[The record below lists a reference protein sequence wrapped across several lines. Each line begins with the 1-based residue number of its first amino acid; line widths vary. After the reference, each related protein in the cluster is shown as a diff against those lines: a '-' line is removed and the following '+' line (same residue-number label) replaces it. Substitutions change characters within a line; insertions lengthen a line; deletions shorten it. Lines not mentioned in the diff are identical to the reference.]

1 MNWLNEAEKWT
12 ELTPLRRRLH
22 QMAECGFDL
31 PQTRRLVWDA
41 LVGLGYKPHDC
52 GKAGIV
58 AEVGGGEP
66 IFLLRADMDA
76 LPITE
81 QSGLE
86 FAAQNGCMHACGHD
100 MHTAML
106 LGAAYLLKQ
115 AESELKGTVRLMFQ
129 PAEELLTGAADM
141 IKNGVLTGV
150 SAGMMIH
157 VMAGVPLKSGT
168 VVIPQGGVGAPSAD
182 FFTVTV
188 NGKSCHGSSPQNG
201 VDALS
206 AAAPIVTALQ
216 ALVPSELPAGSGA
229 VLSVGSFHAGEA
241 ANVIADKAELRGSL
255 RAFSDEHRAFL
266 KDRLSAVSVLT
277 ASAARATALVH
288 FDGGC
293 PSLLNDE
300 QLTDWVL
307 GNAQALLGKR
317 KVLSAAEFGG
327 SSIRGGSED
336 FAYVSQKIPT
346 VMVALSAAS
355 PSMPHPLHHPEV
367 IFDESVLPIGSALL
381 ASSAADWLKQ
391 QNGL

>member
-12 ELTPLRRRLH
+12 EQIPLRRRLH
-22 QMAECGFDL
+22 QTAECGFDL
-31 PQTRRLVWDA
+31 PQTRRIVWETLVE
-41 LVGLGYKPHDC
+41 LGYEPQDC

-58 AEVGGGEP
+58 AEVGRGEP

-76 LPITE
+76 LPIPE

-106 LGAAYLLKQ
+106 LGAARLLKQ
-115 AESELKGTVRLMFQ
+115 VEAKLQGTVRLMFQ
-129 PAEELLTGAADM
+129 PAEELLSGADDM
-141 IKNGVLTGV
+141 IRNGVLTGV
-150 SAGMMIH
+150 SAGMMLH
-157 VMAGVPLKSGT
+157 VMAGVPLQSGT
-168 VVIPQGGVGAPSAD
+168 VVIPQGGIGAPSAD

-201 VDALS
+201 IDAL
-206 AAAPIVTALQ
+206 AAAARIVTALQ
-216 ALVPSELPAGSGA
+216 TLVSAELPAGSGA
-229 VLSVGSFHAGEA
+229 VLSVGRFHAGEA

-277 ASAARATALVH
+277 ASATRATASVR
-288 FDGGC
+288 FDSGC
-293 PSLLNDE
+293 PPLVNDDKLAKWLLGSAK
-300 QLTDWVL
+300 T
-307 GNAQALLGKR
+307 LLGKQ
-317 KVLSAAEFGG
+317 KALSAADFAG

-336 FAYVSQKIPT
+336 FAYVSRKIPT
-346 VMVALSAAS
+346 VMAALSATA
-355 PSMPHPLHHPEV
+355 PSMAHPLHHPEV
-367 IFDESVLPIGSALL
+367 VFDESVLPIGSALL
-381 ASSAADWLKQ
+381 ASSAAEWLKQ